1 MKWSFKLGRFAGIDV
16 YLHATFLLLLA
27 VVGGLEVLARGSVAV
42 AVQSVLFFCAVFGCV
57 LLHEYGHALTARRFG
72 IRTRDITLLPIGGVA
87 RLERMPDRPQQELWV
102 ALAGP
107 AVNVVIAAVLGLWL
121 LVFRTGGV
129 FQGLQIGSG
138 PYVER
143 LLLINLLLVAFNLI
157 PAFPMDGGRVLR
169 ALLAFRMDY
178 ARATRIAASLGQAI
192 ALVFAF
198 LGLRAIFG
206 GGGNPMLLFIA
217 LFVWVGA
224 GQEAGSA
231 QFRSELAGAR
241 VRDAMLT
248 SFSTLA
254 PEDPLARAIDLVMAG
269 SQQDFPVLQQ
279 GRVVGVLTRQRLL
292 GALAQ
297 SGRWV
302 PVGVSMDREFAF
314 ADADESLELTL
325 QGRAGPNLGPVPVL
339 ERGRL
344 VGVLTWDNVTDF
356 LLIQSALRR
365 APADVGLPP
374 VLRV

>member
-16 YLHATFLLLLA
+16 YLHATFLLFLA
-27 VVGGLEVLARGSVAV
+27 VVGGLEVFARGSVTA
-42 AVQSVLFFCAVFGCV
+42 ALQSVLFFCAVFGCV
-57 LLHEYGHALTARRFG
+57 LLHEYGHALTARRYG

-87 RLERMPDRPQQELWV
+87 RLERMPDRPIQELWV

-107 AVNVVIAAVLGLWL
+107 AVNVVIAAILGLWL
-121 LVFRTGGV
+121 MFVGTVDVFGSME
-129 FQGLQIGSG
+129 IGRG
-138 PYVER
+138 PYAER
-143 LLLINLLLVAFNLI
+143 LLLINVLLVVFNMI

-169 ALLAFRMDY
+169 AMLALHMDY

-198 LGLRAIFG
+198 LGLRALFG

-217 LFVWVGA
+217 LFVWIGA
-224 GQEAGSA
+224 GQEAGAA

-254 PEDPLARAIDLVMAG
+254 PEDPLARAVDLVMAG
-269 SQQDFPVLQQ
+269 SQQDFPVLQR

-302 PVGVSMDREFAF
+302 PVGTSMDREFAL

-339 ERGRL
+339 ERGLL
-344 VGVLTWDNVTDF
+344 VGVLTWDNITDF

-365 APADVGLPP
+365 APADVGMPP